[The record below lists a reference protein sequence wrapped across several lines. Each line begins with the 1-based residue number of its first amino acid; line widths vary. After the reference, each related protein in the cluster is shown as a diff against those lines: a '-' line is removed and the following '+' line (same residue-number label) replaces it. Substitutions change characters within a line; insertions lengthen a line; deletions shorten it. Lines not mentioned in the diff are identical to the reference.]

1 MDDDLEEKLRLQQS
15 RIDQLEQENVALKEI
30 NGILQKA
37 VAYYSSTSTSASE
50 TRFGQ
55 SANA

>member
-37 VAYYSSTSTSASE
+37 VAYYSSASE
-50 TRFGQ
+50 TRLGQ
-55 SANA
+55 TSHT